1 MFIRGAPPTE
11 SGLSS
16 AALIRQIYVKES
28 DDGVQAPA
36 LTNFAFDF
44 LFWKKRFRE
53 LIGFVTHESEI

>member
-44 LFWKKRFRE
+44 CFGKSDFA
-53 LIGFVTHESEI
+53 S